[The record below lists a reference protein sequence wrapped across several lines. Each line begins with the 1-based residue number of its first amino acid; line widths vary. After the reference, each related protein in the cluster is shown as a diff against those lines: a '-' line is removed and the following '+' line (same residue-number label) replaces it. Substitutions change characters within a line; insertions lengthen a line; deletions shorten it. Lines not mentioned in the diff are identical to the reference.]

1 MKDDTL
7 YKIKIIGGPE
17 HNNIKGFF
25 TQDQI
30 RKQIYFMRKR
40 FGNDWSYDI
49 IPATKKRNER

>member
-1 MKDDTL
+1 MKDNTL

-25 TQDQI
+25 TQEQL

-40 FGNDWSYDI
+40 FGNDWAYDI
-49 IPATKKRNER
+49 IPVTKKNK